1 MTAFWCGQWRTH
13 QNFGV
18 DANRSMR
25 FRLQGNRMP
34 LKLISVDRALV
45 HRTLPVNPSST
56 MSNVCERCRYR
67 AIVVPY
73 YTRYLFAPPRKA
85 IHRYTTKI
93 SGSKAEGTVTCRYIR
108 LHYSVVTKSLFFI
121 KQTEGLYRNFALR
134 KE

>member
-1 MTAFWCGQWRTH
+1 
-13 QNFGV
+13 
-18 DANRSMR
+18 MR

-34 LKLISVDRALV
+34 LKLIGVDRALV
-45 HRTLPVNPSST
+45 RQTLSVNPSRT

-85 IHRYTTKI
+85 IHRYTINI
-93 SGSKAEGTVTCRYIR
+93 SGSNAEGTVTCRYIR
-108 LHYSVVTKSLFFI
+108 LHYSVVTKSLFLM